1 MNQVLN
7 AFGRALRS
15 LATPAMLWH
24 LLWPTLAAIALWAV
38 LGWFFWDDASKA
50 LLAWFHEWQWL
61 HQLMDSRQFLSV
73 AALATVHVF
82 LLLFFVPVVYATALV
97 LVATVA
103 LPMMLE
109 RVGSKEYA
117 DLERRDGGTLAGSLG
132 NTLWALAV
140 YIAAWAATLPLWLI
154 PGMGLVL
161 PVLLSAYLNQ
171 RAYRYD
177 ALMQHADA
185 QEMRAIFAAERGR
198 LWQVGLAG
206 GLLAY
211 LPVVN
216 LLAPAY
222 AGLVFV
228 HFCLDALR
236 RRRGLPAGAEG
247 KLKDLR

>member
-24 LLWPTLAAIALWAV
+24 LLWPTLAAIALWGV
-38 LGWFFWDDASKA
+38 LGWSYWDEASAA
-50 LLAWFHEWQWL
+50 LLAWFHQWPWL

-73 AALATVHVF
+73 AALAGVHVF
-82 LLLFFVPVVYATALV
+82 LILFFVPVVYATALL

-103 LPMMLE
+103 LPLMLE
-109 RVGSKEYA
+109 RVGKKEYP
-117 DLERRDGGTLAGSLG
+117 DLERRNGGTLAGSLG
-132 NTLWALAV
+132 NALWALAV
-140 YIAAWAATLPLWLI
+140 YLVAWVATLPLWLI

-161 PVLLSAYLNQ
+161 PLLLSAYLNQ

-185 QEMRAIFAAERGR
+185 QEMRAIVAAERGR
-198 LWQVGLAG
+198 LWQVGVAG

-222 AGLVFV
+222 AGLAFV

-236 RRRGLPAGAEG
+236 RRRALPAAAND
-247 KLKDLR
+247 KLKDMR